1 MLYKSHWNLQV
12 AHAFQFNFRQLAS
25 ANVGLDRGQK
35 QQRRCKSGVSLLPPG
50 HELILAAPREMNI
63 FLLLGHGCFPRIMI
77 STWGLVVMAHEEA
90 GLIGRASSRCMDLYD
105 QVPAFRKCRRLTP

>member
-1 MLYKSHWNLQV
+1 MLVWIEGRSSSG
-12 AHAFQFNFRQLAS
+12 AAS
-25 ANVGLDRGQK
+25 QEF
-35 QQRRCKSGVSLLPPG
+35 SLLPPG

-90 GLIGRASSRCMDLYD
+90 GLVGESEQPLHGS
-105 QVPAFRKCRRLTP
+105 V